1 MQLDGAKPVFEKK
14 VATVLSHF
22 GSMIGESRTRSL
34 TLDCLLLFGHETEA
48 GLLRHQAWTM
58 ENTSDV
64 IGAGRL
70 ATVAMGTDCQ
80 AHDSMDLWF
89 GHFSL
94 KKTQKKR
101 HMNITAIILFL
112 KWHDVYSHDRSF
124 PVRSRHSGHA
134 PFLFQDSILVGQ
146 S

>member
-1 MQLDGAKPVFEKK
+1 MSEFQERKKKRAVGQCCSGEHRRQSGKEKKKKKAATNSDSENARFSRLTANSNQMQLDGAKPVFEKK
-14 VATVLSHF
+14 VATVLCHF

-80 AHDSMDLWF
+80 AHDSMDL
-89 GHFSL
+89 
-94 KKTQKKR
+94 
-101 HMNITAIILFL
+101 
-112 KWHDVYSHDRSF
+112 
-124 PVRSRHSGHA
+124 
-134 PFLFQDSILVGQ
+134 
-146 S
+146 